1 MNASIFNDV
10 MGPVM
15 RGPSSSHTAASHRIG
30 EIIRQ
35 ICSPVNCKVTVEF
48 DRKGSLATTY
58 EGQGSSMGLICG
70 LIGVSILNPDMIRY
84 RELAKEYGLDIE
96 FLITTFKADHPNTY
110 KISVVKQNGEIFRF
124 IAISTGGGMFEL
136 NHINGFEVLIKGD
149 YYENLIC
156 FDSKSISKPQQIYN
170 DLKSHVPHSI
180 LELIRN
186 DSGDFLISMKSR
198 EPVSEIIAE
207 IIGDSG
213 DAIWKCQIY
222 PVMPILSGNNEKVP
236 FSTIAEMLSI
246 ADKKDFD
253 LAELAVMYE
262 SSLAGISSQNV
273 ISLMNE
279 IALHIKNSITEG
291 LNEKVYKDRILS
303 SQAHLIEKAVKENR
317 ITGQGLN
324 KVIAYVS
331 AIMETKSSM
340 GIIVASPTAGSAGV
354 VGGAIYGVS
363 EGYIE
368 DEASIVKAFMA
379 AGIIG
384 VFIADKYTFAAEVGG
399 CQVECGSG
407 SCMAAAALVQLMGG
421 TARQAV
427 NAASM
432 ALQNQIGIVCDTIA
446 DRVEVPCLGKNIAA
460 AANAWCSAN
469 MSIAGYNPVIPLDE
483 VINIMKSVG
492 ESMPCSLRCTGL
504 GGLAVT
510 PASKRIYEELKKNK
524 KVD

>member
-1 MNASIFNDV
+1 MTASIFNDV
-10 MGPVM
+10 IGPVM

-35 ICSPVNCKVTVEF
+35 ICSPLNGKVTVEF

-58 EGQGSSMGLICG
+58 EGQGTSMGLICG

-84 RELAKEYGLDIE
+84 KELAKKYGLDIE
-96 FLITTFKADHPNTY
+96 FLITTFKSSHPNTY
-110 KISVVKQNGEIFRF
+110 KISIVKQGGETFRF
-124 IAISTGGGMFEL
+124 IAISTGGGMIEL
-136 NHINGFEVLIKGD
+136 NNINGFEVSIKGD
-149 YYENLIC
+149 YYENLMC
-156 FDSKSISKPQQIYN
+156 FDSKSTLKPQEIIK
-170 DLKSHVPHSI
+170 DLKSHVPQSK
-180 LELIRN
+180 LELISN
-186 DSGDFLISMKSR
+186 NSGDFLISMKSR
-198 EPVSEIIAE
+198 EYIAENIAE
-207 IIGDSG
+207 IIGNRG

-222 PVMPILSGNNEKVP
+222 PVMPILAGFDKKAP
-236 FSTIAEMLSI
+236 FSSVAEMLNI
-246 ADKKDFD
+246 ADEKDFD

-279 IALHIKNSITEG
+279 IALHIKNSINEG
-291 LNEKVYKDRILS
+291 LKEKAYEDRILS
-303 SQAHLIEKAVKENR
+303 SQAHLIVKAAKENR

-324 KVIAYVS
+324 RVIAYVT
-331 AIMETKSSM
+331 AIMESKSSM

-354 VGGAIYGVS
+354 VGGAVYGVS

-384 VFIADKYTFAAEVGG
+384 VFIADKYTFAAEMGG
-399 CQVECGSG
+399 CQVECGSA

-421 TARQAV
+421 SARQAV

-432 ALQNQIGIVCDTIA
+432 ALQNQIGIVCDPVA

-469 MSIAGYNPVIPLDE
+469 MSIAGYDPVIPLDE
-483 VINIMKSVG
+483 VIDTMKSVG

-524 KVD
+524 KED